1 MLVPPAAVPG
11 RPGRTFGRRR
21 AYLALLAL
29 GGLAVV
35 AALASAFVGT
45 VPIPP
50 AAVGQILTHE
60 FTGSAL
66 VAADC
71 PATIAPSR
79 CATLVTIVWQIRFP
93 AILLALVAGAALGVS
108 GGTLQGVFRNPL
120 ADPYL
125 FGLSAGAAV
134 GAAGLYV
141 FNFGIQEANLTLP
154 LFAFLGALLTGV
166 AILAIAGG
174 RWSSVETLLL
184 SGVALSYLLSGVLS
198 VMLLYNPFG
207 SFQVSFWL
215 LGGLNGATW
224 GRVGVAFG
232 GLLVAAT
239 VLVVQARQLNLLQL
253 GEEVAQS
260 LGVDTKRLRT
270 RLVLLASFATAIAV
284 AFTGVIGFV
293 GLVSP
298 HIVRRLFGADYRVV
312 LPGAAI
318 VGALFLLGASDLAQ
332 VVIPATT
339 LPVGILTAFAGA
351 PFFLLLLQRRRRR
364 ASGASP
370 A

>member
-1 MLVPPAAVPG
+1 MVA
-11 RPGRTFGRRR
+11 
-21 AYLALLAL
+21 
-29 GGLAVV
+29 GL

-45 VPIPP
+45 VDIP
-50 AAVGQILTHE
+50 AAAVAQILTHQIV
-60 FTGSAL
+60 GPAL
-66 VAADC
+66 ASTDC
-71 PATIAPSR
+71 PPSISSAR
-79 CATLVTIVWQIRFP
+79 CATFVTIVWQIRFP
-93 AILLALVAGAALGVS
+93 AVLLALVAGAALGVS

-134 GAAGLYV
+134 GAAALYV
-141 FNFGIQEANLTLP
+141 FNVGIQEANLTLP

-184 SGVALSYLLSGVLS
+184 SGVALSYLLSGILS
-198 VMLLYNPFG
+198 LMLLYNPFG

-215 LGGLNGATW
+215 LGGLSGATW

-232 GLLVAAT
+232 GLLIAAT
-239 VLVVQARQLNLLQL
+239 VLIVQARQLNLLQL

-260 LGVDTKRLRT
+260 LGVDPQRLRT
-270 RLVLLASFATAIAV
+270 GLVLLASFATAVAV

-298 HIVRRLFGADYRVV
+298 HIVRRVFGSDYRIV
-312 LPGAAI
+312 LPGAAV
-318 VGALFLLGASDLAQ
+318 VGGLFLLGASDLAQ
-332 VVIPATT
+332 VVVPQTT
-339 LPVGILTAFAGA
+339 LPVGVLTAFAGA
-351 PFFLLLLQRRRRR
+351 PFFLILLQRRRRR
-364 ASGASP
+364 RSGGASG
-370 A
+370 